1 MVYPASGAYTRATYM
16 QSNAG
21 HYEAIAGSDFLP
33 AFDQYSVATAG

>member
-1 MVYPASGAYTRATYM
+1 MVYPASDAYTQATYM

-21 HYEAIAGSDFLP
+21 HYEAIAGNDFLP